1 MLQRRN
7 VHSCSIGLLYIGA
20 VVVAEC
26 AAALCARVL
35 LGREPV
41 VLVNVAAAES
51 QVGQWERG
59 TGELTSLPT
68 GSRAYGRAGQ
78 RTQIRLEIRWE
89 GSHQTSSTSAP
100 A

>member
-1 MLQRRN
+1 MA
-7 VHSCSIGLLYIGA
+7 A
-20 VVVAEC
+20 VSMVA
-26 AAALCARVL
+26 AVGLCAGVL
-35 LGREPV
+35 LGGELV

-89 GSHQTSSTSAP
+89 GSHQRSSISAP